1 MSLYNVITTVGDT
14 GEICKDRLSEI
25 NTGDPIFIVHPEAGG
40 RKRAVYHVNIIHLLD
55 NVFKYNATAFLS
67 IDQERFINRF
77 VKEANE
83 VWENIENGVENSYE
97 NMSEVMRTL
106 DQFLA
111 GYTGENNGRYAR

>member
-1 MSLYNVITTVGDT
+1 MSLGGIMSTVGDT
-14 GEICKDRLSEI
+14 GKMYKDRLGEV
-25 NTGDPIFIVHPEAGG
+25 NTGDSIFIVHPEAGG

-67 IDQERFINRF
+67 VEQERFINRF
-77 VKEANE
+77 IKEANE
-83 VWENIENGVENSYE
+83 VWDNIENGVENPYE

-111 GYTGENNGRYAR
+111 GYSGENNGRYAR